1 MMQTVTVQGIDVE
14 VELRYR
20 IEIQQWQAT
29 LHHPTLGF
37 TVSEWAGT
45 GEEATKA
52 ARRAMRLYE
61 AEMTRTLVGV
71 PRRDHLHPAPTL
83 RRPPTARH
91 NS

>member
-29 LHHPTLGF
+29 IHHPTLGF

-45 GEEATKA
+45 VKEATKA
-52 ARRAMRLYE
+52 VRRATILYE
-61 AEMTRTLVGV
+61 AEMMRFVVGAAG
-71 PRRDHLHPAPTL
+71 RDRLHPARRFL
-83 RRPPTARH
+83 RAPAGRH
-91 NS
+91 DS